1 MANNIDQILSWTSLT
16 DTVMLT
22 KPGIPNPMPE
32 KLFTTTVDIPGD
44 KAQYIN
50 LYGTRQVAKRR
61 PFTGGPNVQQ
71 PKAPLSQ
78 TSVRLFSIGTQQVFD
93 QELTQQL
100 REFAEYTPQF
110 KYAVSLIEYQGE
122 QFRQTF
128 ENTRIACVGMSL
140 SQGKVWWDA
149 NNNLLTSATNAVNTF
164 DQGIPT
170 ANTGTVTDVNS
181 PGGIVVSSPWSLR
194 TTDLITQ
201 INTIKK
207 LSEQRGGGYPIKY
220 ALYGQNIAGY
230 ISQNDLV
237 NSLFPFDTEQRHALT
252 KEGRI
257 PNGFLGLEWI
267 PVQNAFWQAPS
278 EDGTTGAYNEIF
290 RQDYVTFMPEIS
302 RQTYAMF
309 QGTTLVPKSWN
320 IAGSAMDVMK
330 NWETV
335 TGMGRYAYPD
345 MVGGFPQ
352 IIDVGFDTFA
362 PKLQVPNAF
371 FIVNTCP

>member
-1 MANNIDQILSWTSLT
+1 MAVNIDQILSWVSLT

-32 KLFTTTVDIPGD
+32 KLFTTTIDVPGD

-50 LYGTRQVAKRR
+50 LYGSRMVAKRR
-61 PFTGGPNVQQ
+61 PFTGGPSTALK
-71 PKAPLSQ
+71 KAPLSQ
-78 TSVRLFSIGTQQVFD
+78 TSVRLFQIGQQQVFD
-93 QELTQQL
+93 QELVQQL
-100 REFAEYTPQF
+100 RKFDEYDPQT
-110 KYAVSLIEYQGE
+110 KYALDLITYQGE
-122 QFRQTF
+122 QFRQAF
-128 ENTRIACVGMSL
+128 ENTRIAAVGMSL
-140 SQGKVWWDA
+140 SQGKIWWDS
-149 NNNLLTSATNAVNTF
+149 NGKLLTTSTGAVDTF
-164 DQGIPT
+164 DQEIPA

-201 INTIKK
+201 INTLKK
-207 LSEQRGGGYPIKY
+207 LSAQRGGGYPIKY

-267 PVQNAFWQAPS
+267 PVQNAFWLDD
-278 EDGTTGAYNEIF
+278 DGQTYNEIF
-290 RQDYVTFMPEIS
+290 RQDYVTFMPEITKD
-302 RQTYAMF
+302 TYAMF
-309 QGTTLVPKSWN
+309 QGTTLVPNSWN
-320 IAGSAMDVMK
+320 IASSAMDVLK
-330 NWETV
+330 TNWQAPV
-335 TGMGRYAYPD
+335 AGMGRFAYTD

-352 IIDVGFDTFA
+352 IIDNGFDVFA
-362 PKLQVPNAF
+362 PKLRTPNAY